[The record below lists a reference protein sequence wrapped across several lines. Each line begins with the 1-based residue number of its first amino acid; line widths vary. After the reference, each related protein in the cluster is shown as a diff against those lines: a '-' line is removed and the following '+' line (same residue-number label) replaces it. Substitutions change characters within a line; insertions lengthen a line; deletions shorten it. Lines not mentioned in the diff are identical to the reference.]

1 MKRAILF
8 FSTLLAVVQAH
19 AIGHLSSI
27 ELYDRQAQRT
37 LPVYWHQGKAWVVG
51 QPGNEY
57 QIMLRN
63 QSGSDVLAVV
73 SVDGINVIT
82 GETASPSQSGYV
94 IDGGSS
100 VDIAGWRKSM
110 QRTAAFYFTSLGDS
124 YAARTGRPDDVGVIG
139 VALYRRKAEPI
150 SIAPQDYRSESAP
163 SEPLASGAA
172 GSPREKADSAVR
184 APMAMQ
190 EKSLGTGHG
199 RSETSYAR
207 QVEFERAS
215 RYPAERIE
223 IRYDSYANL
232 VARGVIPQ
240 REPYVPRRE
249 PQAFPGPFAPDPWR

>member
-8 FSTLLAVVQAH
+8 FSTLLIAAQVQAL
-19 AIGHLSSI
+19 GHLSSI

-57 QIMLRN
+57 QITLRN

-73 SVDGINVIT
+73 SVDGVNVIT
-82 GETASPSQSGYV
+82 GETASPAQSGYV
-94 IDGGSS
+94 IDGGQS

-124 YAARTGRPDDVGVIG
+124 YAARTGRPDNVGVIG

-150 SIAPQDYRSESAP
+150 SIAPQEYRREAMP
-163 SEPLASGAA
+163 SSPLASGSA
-172 GSPREKADSAVR
+172 RNLQDRADSGAR
-184 APMAMQ
+184 AAPMQ

-199 RSETSYAR
+199 RNETSYAR
-207 QVEFERAS
+207 QVEFERAT
-215 RYPAERIE
+215 RYPTERIE

-232 VARGVIPQ
+232 VARGVIP
-240 REPYVPRRE
+240 REHYGHRRE
-249 PQAFPGPFAPDPWR
+249 PQAFPGPFVPDPWR